1 MAPTEK
7 PTIVCLCGSTRFW
20 REFQKASLRETLAG
34 NIVLSI
40 GAASGTDDEHFGN
53 LSREEYD
60 RIKEMLDR
68 LHLRKIDLADEV
80 LVLNVGGYIGDSTS
94 KEIIYAI
101 KSGKLVR
108 WLQMPDDYTL
118 SRLLALGD
126 VDRTPESFYE
136 TLEPVEAN
144 LAREHDEA
152 IAVAEQM
159 KKFGGSFVQA
169 LGELIYRADPI
180 NKRIIKR
187 EFVQYWNQYLGLARP
202 VQKEEL

>member
-1 MAPTEK
+1 MTPTEK

-20 REFQKASLRETLAG
+20 REFQKAALSETLTG

-53 LSREEYD
+53 LPREEYD
-60 RIKEMLDR
+60 HIKDMLDR

-94 KEIIYAI
+94 REIIYAV
-101 KSGKLVR
+101 KSGKKIR
-108 WLQMPDDYTL
+108 WLEQPKDYDIQ
-118 SRLLALGD
+118 RLIALGD

-169 LGELIYRADPI
+169 LGEMIFRADAI

-187 EFVQYWNQYLGLARP
+187 EFAQYWNQYLDIARP
-202 VQKEEL
+202 LKKEEL